1 MEETVPTPTSAS
13 ERTAKGSNLTL
24 RTQQALR
31 KRIEDGPLKVGEKL
45 PTEKALAAE
54 FGVSRTVIREAIIA
68 LRTDGLLRAVH
79 GVGYFVASKAVE
91 EPVVAPAAFTVP
103 PTSSW
108 LDMLELRIAVET
120 HAAGLAAARRSWAQE
135 ERIWACAAR
144 FEEAIRSGAPSE
156 QADWA
161 FHRSISEATNN
172 QVFQQFFD
180 QLGVFILPLQAL
192 KSETS
197 GKITTPEYVEKS
209 LAEHR
214 AICQAI
220 SDSNVEAARSAVQAH
235 LGRVTRFTGAL
246 AGLRKEDH

>member
-1 MEETVPTPTSAS
+1 MPARTPTRSG
-13 ERTAKGSNLTL
+13 KGSNLTL

-31 KRIEDGPLKVGEKL
+31 KRIEDGPLNVGDKL

-79 GVGYFVASKAVE
+79 GVGYFVASKTVE
-91 EPVVAPAAFTVP
+91 EPVVEPTAFTVP

-135 ERIWACAAR
+135 ERIWACAAK
-144 FEEAIRSGAPSE
+144 FEDAIKSGAPTE

-192 KSETS
+192 KSES
-197 GKITTPEYVEKS
+197 SSKITTPDYVEKS
-209 LAEHR
+209 IAEHR

-220 SDSNVEAARSAVQAH
+220 SNSDVEAARAAVQAH

-246 AGLRKEDH
+246 AGRVRSEDR